1 MTLVAVGLN
10 HHTSPVELR
19 EQIAFSAKSIPSAVL
34 RLRKRLNDAGIVIL
48 STCNRVELYVHHP
61 GSAENLFSEIREFLC
76 DWHNIAEKD
85 FTDYLYEYEG
95 EEVVR
100 HLFRVTASLDSLVVG
115 EAQILGQVHDAYLV
129 AQTEQAADRI
139 IHQLFQKAFSIAKT
153 VRTQTEIGS
162 GKVSVSSVA
171 VDLAASIFM
180 ELSGKTVLVIGS
192 GEMGELTLKSLVERG
207 VGTILVTNR
216 SPERA
221 AALAEMHDGEA
232 IPYEH
237 LHANLY
243 RADIVISSTAAPHYV
258 LHPSNFQEALKQ
270 RNYEPMFV
278 IDIAVPRD
286 VEPACGELNN
296 VYLYNV
302 DDLQKVMEE
311 NIDARRKEIDR
322 SMAIVD
328 RGVEQFMR
336 WMHGLA
342 AEPTLASISE
352 EIHAIRERELQKTLA
367 ALPDLTEKQRQEIT
381 YLSDRIVRSILHRPL
396 SHIKQEIGHHDPK
409 TVLHLVK
416 RFFGLEES

>member
-1 MTLVAVGLN
+1 MTLAVVGLN

-19 EQIAFSAKSIPSAVL
+19 EQVAFTAKSVPSAL
-34 RLRKRLNDAGIVIL
+34 MRLRKRLSGAGVVIL
-48 STCNRVELYVHHP
+48 STCNRVELCVHHP
-61 GSAENLFSEIREFLC
+61 CSADTLFSEIRAFLC

-95 EEVVR
+95 EEAVR

-129 AQTEQAADRI
+129 AQTEQTADRI

-153 VRTQTEIGS
+153 VRSQTEIGA

-180 ELSGKTVLVIGS
+180 QLSGKTVLVIGS
-192 GEMGELTLKSLVERG
+192 GEMGELTLKSLVDRG

-221 AALAEMHDGEA
+221 ATLAEMYAGEA

-237 LHANLY
+237 LHENLY

-258 LHPSNFQEALKQ
+258 LHPANFQDALKR
-270 RNYEPMFV
+270 RNHEPMFV

-286 VEPACGELNN
+286 VEPACGDLDN

-302 DDLQKVMEE
+302 DDLQRVMEE
-311 NIDARRKEIDR
+311 SVEARRKEMDR
-322 SMAIVD
+322 SMVIVE
-328 RGVEQFMR
+328 RGVDQFMR
-336 WMHGLA
+336 WYHALA
-342 AEPTLASISE
+342 AEPALVSISE

-367 ALPDLTEKQRQEIT
+367 ALPDLTEKQRQEIV
-381 YLSDRIVRSILHRPL
+381 YLSERIVRAILHRPL

-416 RFFGLEES
+416 RFFGLEEN

>member
-10 HHTSPVELR
+10 HHASPIELR
-19 EQIAFSAKSIPSAVL
+19 EQIAFSTKSVPSALL
-34 RLRKRLNDAGIVIL
+34 RMRKRLNDAGIVIL

-61 GSAENLFSEIREFLC
+61 CSAEMLFSEIRAFLC

-95 EEVVR
+95 EDVVR

-115 EAQILGQVHDAYLV
+115 EAQIIGQVHDAYLV

-153 VRTQTEIGS
+153 VRTQTEIGA

-180 ELSGKTVLVIGS
+180 QLSGKTVLVIGS

-221 AALAEMHDGEA
+221 AALAEMYTGEA

-237 LHANLY
+237 LHDNLS

-258 LHPSNFQEALKQ
+258 LHPANFQEALKR

-286 VEPACGELNN
+286 VEPSCGDLNN
-296 VYLYNV
+296 IYLYNV

-328 RGVEQFMR
+328 RGVDQFMR

-352 EIHAIRERELQKTLA
+352 EIHALRERELQKTLA
-367 ALPDLTEKQRQEIT
+367 ALPDLTEKQRQEVT
-381 YLSDRIVRSILHRPL
+381 YLSERIVRAILHRPL

-416 RFFGLEES
+416 RFFGLEEG